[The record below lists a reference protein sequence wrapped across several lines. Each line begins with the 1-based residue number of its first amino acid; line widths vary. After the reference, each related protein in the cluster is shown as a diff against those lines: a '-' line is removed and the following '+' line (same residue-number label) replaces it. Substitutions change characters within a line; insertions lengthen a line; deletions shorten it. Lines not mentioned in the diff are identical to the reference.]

1 MEEVVPQAGLG
12 NMRKK
17 TLCVTFDNLG
27 EAAEIEFGLLPPDTP
42 TGDHV
47 SANAMPRILD
57 VLNGNDIQATF
68 FFEGW
73 NANAYPNVLERVVEG
88 GHELA
93 LHGWRH
99 ENWAEVE
106 PEREKELLDRSF
118 KAFRELGLDPVG
130 FRPPGG
136 GITQQIEDLLTEQ
149 GATHISPAAHIKL
162 HTNKLANIPFAWKDV
177 DAFWFEPLMA
187 PLREAVLGEGKG
199 GVAPLSVWD
208 DNLSKHLNPAAQ
220 PGEVRTLIF
229 HPYML
234 ALDEDRMKLF
244 ERFIGDLAGQDDLA
258 TARCAD
264 VAARQGISPG
274 Q

>member
-1 MEEVVPQAGLG
+1 MDRSAT
-12 NMRKK
+12 RKK

-47 SANAMPRILD
+47 SANVMPRILD
-57 VLNGNDIQATF
+57 ILSSNGVQATF

-73 NANAYPNVLERVVEG
+73 NADTYPKVLESVVEG

-99 ENWAEVE
+99 ENWADVE
-106 PEREKELLDRSF
+106 ADREKDLIDRCF
-118 KAFRELGLDPVG
+118 KAFRNLGFSPLG

-136 GITQQIEDLLTEQ
+136 GISARTEELLAEQ
-149 GATHISPAAHIKL
+149 GAVHISPASHIEL
-162 HTNKLANIPFAWKDV
+162 RNNRLAGIPFAWGDV
-177 DAFWFEPLMA
+177 DAFWFEPLMT

-199 GVAPLSVWD
+199 AVAPLSVWA
-208 DNLSKHLNPAAQ
+208 DNLAKHLGPAAQ
-220 PGEVRTLIF
+220 QDEVKTLIF

-234 ALDEDRMKLF
+234 ALDEDRMQLF
-244 ERFIGDLAGQDDLA
+244 ETFIGDLAHQNDVA

-264 VAARQGISPG
+264 VAAGLGFSPS
-274 Q
+274 

>member
-1 MEEVVPQAGLG
+1 MDRSAA
-12 NMRKK
+12 RKK

-42 TGDHV
+42 AGDHV
-47 SANAMPRILD
+47 SANVMPRILD
-57 VLNGNDIQATF
+57 ILSSNGVQATF

-73 NANAYPNVLERVVEG
+73 NAGTYPKVLESVVEG

-99 ENWAEVE
+99 ENWADVAA
-106 PEREKELLDRSF
+106 EREKELLDRSF
-118 KAFRELGLDPVG
+118 KAFRDLGLNPVG

-136 GITQQIEDLLTEQ
+136 GITQQTVELLAEQ
-149 GATHISPAAHIKL
+149 GATHISPAAHIEL
-162 HTNKLANIPFAWKDV
+162 PTNTLANIPFAWSDV

-187 PLREAVLGEGKG
+187 PLREAVLGGGKG
-199 GVAPLSVWD
+199 AVGPLSVWA
-208 DNLSKHLNPAAQ
+208 DNLAKHLNPAAQ
-220 PGEVRTLIF
+220 QDEVKTLIF

-234 ALDEDRMKLF
+234 ALDEDRMQLF
-244 ERFIGDLAGQDDLA
+244 EQFIADLARQGDVA

-264 VAARQGISPG
+264 IAALQHA
-274 Q
+274 

>member
-1 MEEVVPQAGLG
+1 MTTLSDKRQ
-12 NMRKK
+12 K

-27 EAAEIEFGLLPPDTP
+27 EAAEIELGLLPPDAP

-47 SANAMPRILD
+47 SAKVMPRILD
-57 VLNGNDIQATF
+57 VLRTHDIQATF

-73 NANAYPNVLERVVEG
+73 NAQAYPYVLKSVVDD

-99 ENWAEVE
+99 ENWADVE
-106 PEREKELLDRSF
+106 TKRERDLIARSF
-118 KAFRELGLDPVG
+118 DAFRRIGLNPVG

-136 GITQQIEDLLTEQ
+136 GVTRQTEHLLAEQ
-149 GATHISPAAHIKL
+149 GATHISPAT
-162 HTNKLANIPFAWKDV
+162 HTELFTDNLTSIPFAWSDV

-187 PLREAVLGEGKG
+187 PLREAVLGSGKG
-199 GVAPLSVWD
+199 AVASLSVWEET
-208 DNLSKHLNPAAQ
+208 LAHHLKPTVPTSTA
-220 PGEVRTLIF
+220 RTLIF

-234 ALDEDRMKLF
+234 ALDEDRMQLF
-244 ERFIGDLAGQDDLA
+244 ETFIADLAHQDDIG

-264 VAARQGISPG
+264 VAANGILTPA